1 MIIKP
6 VMLNLEE
13 LFKTRRDTRHFKSDE
28 VPESVL
34 EKALEAGHTAPSVG
48 LTDASRYYI
57 IRDRAIKVEVKK
69 LFDTSNSEA
78 LDCIPE
84 QGRKN
89 LYNSLKLEAILDAPV
104 GLVVCYDRSVLND
117 FTIGTIATNETIKFS
132 AVCAVEN
139 IWLSLT
145 SQGYSMGWISILNY
159 YHFKKLLGLPDEI
172 EPLGY
177 FCIGKP
183 DTDYQQQPMLQ
194 QLGWKNKSLKPNVTI
209 VSSIPGKSISN
220 NEESGKKS
228 RIEVSLQPDSFNK
241 PINVVPENFSDN
253 YLLNDEVSR
262 SFLNT
267 HATELSKKIKEKISK
282 KTKPEG
288 SLGVLEDLA
297 FQIGMVLKSLNPEL
311 IKPHL
316 IVFAA
321 DHGISAHNMSKYP
334 MEVTRQMVN
343 TYLKGGAAI
352 NVFCRQ
358 NAIELLLIDAGVN
371 YDFSPSQKILNQKVG
386 KGTASFLS
394 GPAMTSQELQLC
406 FEMGRTLIKQ
416 LSVKGCNIIGFGE
429 MGIGNTSSASALM
442 SVLCKIPIAECVGK
456 GTGLDESQLSHKI
469 QVLEQAMKN
478 FNGDSEA
485 LTYMAWFG
493 GFEIL
498 QIAGSILEARQQNMV
513 ILIDGFIATT
523 AFLCAYMLDKTLIEN
538 AIFCHESG
546 EKGHRRLLSF
556 LGAEPLLKL
565 SLRLGEGT
573 GCALA
578 YPLIKSAVNFLNEM
592 STFESAS
599 VSGSI

>member
-1 MIIKP
+1 
-6 VMLNLEE
+6 MLNLEE
-13 LFKTRRDTRHFKSDE
+13 LFKTRRDTRHFKSDS
-28 VPESVL
+28 VPDLVL
-34 EKALEAGHTAPSVG
+34 AMALEAGHMAPSVG

-57 IRDRAIKVEVKK
+57 IHDRAIKIEIKK
-69 LFDTSNSEA
+69 LFDSSNSKA
-78 LDCIPE
+78 LDCIE
-84 QGRKN
+84 SNDKKSQ
-89 LYNSLKLEAILDAPV
+89 YNSLKLEAILDAPV

-145 SQGYSMGWISILNY
+145 NQGYSMSWISILNY

-183 DTDYQQQPMLQ
+183 ATDYGQQPMLQ
-194 QLGWKNKSLKPNVTI
+194 QLGWKNKSLKPVVTTI
-209 VSSIPGKSISN
+209 NYISGKAILNN
-220 NEESGKKS
+220 NESIKKS
-228 RIEVSLQPDSFNK
+228 EKEVVLQSDVCNK
-241 PINVVPENFSDN
+241 PIKVVEEDSRGSHFS
-253 YLLNDEVSR
+253 NDE
-262 SFLNT
+262 LT
-267 HATELSKKIKEKISK
+267 GKQIKAETIQLSIKLKERISQ

-288 SLGVLEDLA
+288 SLGILEDLA
-297 FQIGMVLKSLNPEL
+297 FQIGMVLNSTNPEL
-311 IKPHL
+311 VKPHVV
-316 IVFAA
+316 VFAA
-321 DHGISAHNMSKYP
+321 DHGITALGMSKYP

-343 TYLKGGAAI
+343 TFLAGGAAI

-358 NAIELLLIDAGVN
+358 NAIELLLVDAGVN
-371 YDFSPSQKILNQKVG
+371 YDFSPSLNILDQKVG
-386 KGTASFLS
+386 RGTASFLS

-406 FEMGRTLIKQ
+406 FEKGRNL
-416 LSVKGCNIIGFGE
+416 VKHLAKEGCNIIGFGE

-456 GTGLDESQLSHKI
+456 GTGLNKSQLNHKI
-469 QVLEQAMKN
+469 QVLELAINN
-478 FNGDSEA
+478 FTGNNELLD
-485 LTYMAWFG
+485 YMAWFG
-493 GFEIL
+493 GFEIM
-498 QIAGSILEARQQNMV
+498 QIAGAILEARQQNMV

-523 AFLCAYMLDKTLIEN
+523 ACLSAYMLDKTIIQN
-538 AIFCHESG
+538 AIYCHESG
-546 EKGHRRLLSF
+546 EKGHRRLLDF

-592 STFESAS
+592 STFENAS
-599 VSGSI
+599 VSNSI

>member
-1 MIIKP
+1 
-6 VMLNLEE
+6 MLNLEE
-13 LFKTRRDTRHFKSDE
+13 LFKTRRDTRHFKSDA
-28 VPESVL
+28 VPDLVL
-34 EKALEAGHTAPSVG
+34 EKALEAGHMAPSVG

-57 IRDRAIKVEVKK
+57 IHNRAIKIEIKK
-69 LFDTSNSEA
+69 LFDTSNSRA
-78 LDCIPE
+78 LDCIQE
-84 QGRKN
+84 IEKKN

-183 DTDYQQQPMLQ
+183 ATDYEQQPMLQ
-194 QLGWKNKSLKPNVTI
+194 HLGWKNKSLKPIVTI
-209 VSSIPGKSISN
+209 ISSISGKVISTT
-220 NEESGKKS
+220 EESTKKS
-228 RIEVSLQPDSFNK
+228 GEEAELPTDADHK
-241 PINVVPENFSDN
+241 PIKVIHKNSIESN
-253 YLLNDEVSR
+253 LLNAEVNR
-262 SFLNT
+262 SPLN
-267 HATELSKKIKEKISK
+267 ADSSDLSKKLKDRINQ

-288 SLGVLEDLA
+288 SLGILEDLA
-297 FQIGMVLKSLNPEL
+297 FQIGMILKSTNPEL
-311 IKPHL
+311 NKPHL
-316 IVFAA
+316 LVFAA
-321 DHGISAHNMSKYP
+321 DHGITAHGMSKYP

-343 TYLKGGAAI
+343 TFLEGGAAI

-358 NAIELLLIDAGVN
+358 NAIELLLVDAGVN
-371 YDFSPSQKILNQKVG
+371 YDFSPLQKILNQKVG

-406 FEMGRTLIKQ
+406 FEKGRNLVKQ
-416 LSVKGCNIIGFGE
+416 LSAVGCNIIGFGE

-442 SVLCKIPIAECVGK
+442 SVLCKIPIEECVGK
-456 GTGLDESQLSHKI
+456 GTGLDEFQLNHKI
-469 QVLEQAMKN
+469 QLLEHAINN
-478 FNGDSEA
+478 FTGENELLS
-485 LTYMAWFG
+485 YMAWFG

-498 QIAGSILEARQQNMV
+498 QIAGAILEARQQNMV

-523 AFLCAYMLDKTLIEN
+523 ACLCAYMLDEGIIEN

-546 EKGHRRLLSF
+546 EKGHRRLLDF

-599 VSGSI
+599 VSTAI

>member
-1 MIIKP
+1 
-6 VMLNLEE
+6 MLNLEE

-57 IRDRAIKVEVKK
+57 IHDQAIKVEIKK
-69 LFDTSNSEA
+69 LFDTSNGKA
-78 LDCIPE
+78 LDCIQE
-84 QGRKN
+84 EETKN

-104 GLVVCYDRSVLND
+104 GLLVCYDRSVLND

-159 YHFKKLLGLPDEI
+159 YHLKKLLGLPDEI

-183 DTDYQQQPMLQ
+183 ATDYQQQPMLQ
-194 QLGWKNKSLKPNVTI
+194 QLGWKNKSLKPIVTI
-209 VSSIPGKSISN
+209 VSSIAGIAVSNKEDSI
-220 NEESGKKS
+220 KKS
-228 RIEVSLQPDSFNK
+228 GEELRFPPVYLDK
-241 PINVVPENFSDN
+241 PIKAVSEDFTEK
-253 YLLNDEVSR
+253 YLLNPERTSNQI
-262 SFLNT
+262 NT
-267 HATELSKKIKEKISK
+267 TASQLSKKLKERICQ

-288 SLGVLEDLA
+288 SLGILENLA
-297 FQIGMVLKSLNPEL
+297 FQIGIVLKSTNPAL
-311 IKPHL
+311 FKPH
-316 IVFAA
+316 IVVFAA
-321 DHGISAHNMSKYP
+321 DHGIAAHGISKYP

-343 TYLKGGAAI
+343 TFLEGGAAI

-358 NAIELLLIDAGVN
+358 NAIELVLVDAGVN

-394 GPAMTSQELQLC
+394 GPAMTNQELQLC
-406 FEMGRTLIKQ
+406 FEKGRNLVKQ
-416 LSVKGCNIIGFGE
+416 LSSTGCNIIGFGE

-456 GTGLDESQLSHKI
+456 GTGLSESQLSHKI
-469 QVLEQAMKN
+469 EVLEESIN
-478 FNGDSEA
+478 NYTGNDEL

-493 GFEIL
+493 GFEIM
-498 QIAGSILEARQQNMV
+498 QIAGAILEARRQNMV
-513 ILIDGFIATT
+513 ILIDGFIATS
-523 AFLCAYMLDKTLIEN
+523 ACLCAYMLDKTIIEN

-546 EKGHRRLLSF
+546 EKGHCKLLEF

-599 VSGSI
+599 VSTSI